1 MLKKNRLHSLGIMA
15 VCLLLLLLL
24 LLMLFG
30 CVRASSPRLALE
42 KSLVWPSKDIQCVHL
57 LKHLQNRARVTV
69 QMPPNIQ
76 GHWVSTSCEVRP
88 GPEFLTRSYRF
99 FHNNTFKA
107 LQFYYADNHC
117 STPSYSVQVRGR
129 LRLRQPSWIVRGGTE
144 ADYQIHS
151 MRLVCH
157 SASAARELGCA
168 SWQPNISYE
177 LWSGCGCVCALNV
190 SMHELQLL
198 RLEKQYLHHSLDQL
212 LEELYLGDIHTEAA
226 QRMLYRPSSYQPALQ
241 NTQNQDLSCVVC
253 RIISRSDELHPPV
266 LPPRPELTVTLRGQ
280 WASRRCEVRPEVLFL
295 TRHFIFH
302 DSNHT
307 WEGHYYH
314 YSDPACRH
322 PTFSLFARGRY
333 SRGLRSTRVMGG
345 TEFEFR
351 VNHMRVT
358 AMDLATTSLLNVFK
372 GSGCGVQGSWQVG
385 VEQDVTPTNGCAA
398 LGLRLPHT
406 EYELFRLERDA
417 GGQFL
422 LFNGQ
427 RPSDGSSP
435 DRPDRRPT
443 SYQTPL
449 VQCSAAGGQRSEVS
463 AAQSLDNLATT
474 AAAAAVWSLWVSET

>member
-1 MLKKNRLHSLGIMA
+1 MRKENGLQSLGIMA
-15 VCLLLLLLL
+15 VCLQ
-24 LLMLFG
+24 MMMMRMRRIG
-30 CVRASSPRLALE
+30 CVKASSPRLALE
-42 KSLVWPSKDIQCVHL
+42 KSLVWPSKDTQCVHL
-57 LKHLQNRARVTV
+57 LKHLQNGARVTV

-107 LQFYYADNHC
+107 LQFYYADNQC

-144 ADYQIHS
+144 AHYQIHS

-168 SWQPNISYE
+168 SWEPNISYE
-177 LWSGCGCVCALNV
+177 LRSVCDCVCGCALNV

-198 RLEKQYLHHSLDQL
+198 RLEKQYLHHSVDQL
-212 LEELYLGDIHTEAA
+212 LEELYLGDIHTDAT

-241 NTQNQDLSCVVC
+241 NTRNQDVSCVVC
-253 RIISRSDELHPPV
+253 AIISRSDEFDPPV
-266 LPPRPELTVTLRGQ
+266 LPPQPELTVTLSGQ

-295 TRHFIFH
+295 TRHFLFH
-302 DSNHT
+302 DSTHT
-307 WEGHYYH
+307 WEGHYHH
-314 YSDPACRH
+314 YSDPACKH
-322 PTFSLFARGRY
+322 PTFSLFARGHY
-333 SRGLRSTRVMGG
+333 SRGPRSARVMGG

-351 VNHMRVT
+351 VSEMRVRP
-358 AMDLATTSLLNVFK
+358 MDLATVSLLNVFK
-372 GSGCGVQGSWQVG
+372 GNSCGAQGAWQVG

-417 GGQFL
+417 EGRLL

-463 AAQSLDNLATT
+463 AAQRLGNLATT
-474 AAAAAVWSLWVSET
+474 ATAVWSLLFVSF

>member
-1 MLKKNRLHSLGIMA
+1 MMMM
-15 VCLLLLLLL
+15 V
-24 LLMLFG
+24 FG
-30 CVRASSPRLALE
+30 CVKGSSPRLALE
-42 KSLVWPSKDIQCVHL
+42 KSLVWPSKDTQCLHT
-57 LKHLQNRARVTV
+57 LKHLQNGARITV

-88 GPEFLTRSYRF
+88 GPEFITRSYRF
-99 FHNNTFKA
+99 FHNNTFQA
-107 LQFYYADNHC
+107 HQFYYADDQC
-117 STPSYSVQVRGR
+117 TAPSYTLLIRGR
-129 LRLRQPSWIVRGGTE
+129 LRLRQASWIIRGGTE
-144 ADYQIHS
+144 ADYQIHGT
-151 MRLVCH
+151 RLVCH
-157 SASAARELGCA
+157 SASAARELAQRLKHSCRDLG
-168 SWQPNISYE
+168 SWLPNVSYE
-177 LWSGCGCVCALNV
+177 LWSDCGCALNF

-198 RLEKQYLHHSLDQL
+198 RLEKQYLHHSLDQP

-253 RIISRSDELHPPV
+253 RIVSSSDEFDPPV
-266 LPPRPELTVTLRGQ
+266 LPLRPELTVTLRGQ
-280 WASRRCEVRPEVLFL
+280 WASRRCEVRPAVLFL

-302 DSNHT
+302 EDNHT

-345 TEFEFR
+345 TEFVFR
-351 VNHMRVT
+351 VSQMRVT
-358 AMDLATTSLLNVFK
+358 PRDLASTSLLNVFN
-372 GSGCGVQGSWQVG
+372 GNGCGVQGSWQVG

-417 GGQFL
+417 GGRLL

-435 DRPDRRPT
+435 DRPERRPS

-463 AAQSLDNLATT
+463 AAQRPSSWAGDL
-474 AAAAAVWSLWVSET
+474 AAAAVWSLAFTGFLG